1 MKRVFLI
8 SIIMCIFMLGCETL
22 RLAPT
27 EIQKQNAYLHQR
39 TTRLAA
45 DTAKNENASE
55 QLQALTDLS
64 HLQSQ
69 SYTSY
74 FGLPKEL
81 PQTDTAQDILVQSNY
96 DLAVASLEQ
105 SSRRPEVS
113 DIFDQ
118 ADAMFDLAI
127 GIAAV
132 IGGVCGTKAVRFLKD
147 TKAKSQAL
155 REVIQNNELF
165 KKQNPDS
172 ADAFNQT
179 QANQSP
185 ETKILV
191 TEVKA

>member
-1 MKRVFLI
+1 MKRVFLV
-8 SIIMCIFMLGCETL
+8 SIIICIFMLGCETL

-45 DTAKNENASE
+45 DTAQNENASD
-55 QLQALTDLS
+55 QLQILTDLS

-81 PQTDTAQDILVQSNY
+81 PQAYTAQDVLVQSNY
-96 DLAVASLEQ
+96 DLAAASLEQ
-105 SSRRPEVS
+105 SQQRPEID

-147 TKAKSQAL
+147 AKAKSQAL
-155 REVIQNNELF
+155 KEVIQNNELF

-172 ADAFNQT
+172 AAAFNQV
-179 QANQSP
+179 QASQSP
-185 ETKILV
+185 ETKKLV
-191 TEVKA
+191 TGVKA

>member
-1 MKRVFLI
+1 MKKNTLILLLTFIFLT
-8 SIIMCIFMLGCETL
+8 GCEML

-45 DTAKNENASE
+45 DTAQNENASD

-81 PQTDTAQDILVQSNY
+81 PQAYTAQDVLVQSNY
-96 DLAVASLEQ
+96 DLAAVSLEQ
-105 SSRRPEVS
+105 SQQRPEIDDV
-113 DIFDQ
+113 FDQ
-118 ADAMFDLAI
+118 ADAVLDLAI

-147 TKAKSQAL
+147 AKAKSQAL
-155 REVIQNNELF
+155 KEVIQNNELF

-172 ADAFNQT
+172 ADAFNHAQT
-179 QANQSP
+179 SQSP

-191 TEVKA
+191 TEVKT